1 MQAKLRLPVG
11 ERRRELVRPVDAT
24 AVDDHD
30 HCFAGV
36 AKERHDLMDI
46 LAKPLGIKLGD
57 DFIED
62 FRGPILD
69 GPQHAEQHA
78 TGHTTPGAIASPG
91 LTFEGLLA
99 SDLTRAQR
107 A

>member
-24 AVDDHD
+24 AVDAHA
-30 HCFAGV
+30 HCFAGW
-36 AKERHDLMDI
+36 AKERHDWMDI
-46 LAKPLGIKLGD
+46 LAKLLGIKLGD

-62 FRGPILD
+62 FRGPIWD

-91 LTFEGLLA
+91 LTFEGRLA